1 MTEQDHHSLGQ
12 LRAEIDRLDDSI
24 LELIER
30 RLATADAIAARKEAD
45 DSRLLKIRRRRE
57 EEVVAR
63 LNRQA
68 HHAQPDLIAHIWR
81 EIMSHSLQVQ
91 APVQLV
97 IAPTPEPALME
108 ARVRAHFGSAAP
120 VRWAASVSE
129 ALRLAQEEEAIAIL
143 PHPVTRPA
151 GDLSIFDVITA
162 KDGEPIAYA
171 IGRVGHDDAASSV
184 DALPAHLSRRRQDA
198 AEQPAAAGWTPDSW
212 RSHPA
217 AQMPAYPDPD
227 ALTRVEGRLAGSNP
241 LVSIQDIVH
250 LRASL
255 ARVSAGKA
263 FLLQG
268 GDCAESFAEFGA
280 DKVRTTF
287 NLLLEM
293 GAMIRARSGT
303 EVVHL
308 ARIAGQFAKPRS
320 SDSET
325 VGGVTLPSY
334 RGDAV
339 NGPAFTAA
347 SRVPDPRRLLD
358 AHRQAQVTIELLHAY
373 ASASYADLAA
383 IQSRVGLN
391 EPARPVSMFT
401 SHEALLL
408 NYEQALTRFDE
419 ASESWYA
426 TSGHMIWIGDRTRQP
441 DGAHVE
447 FCRGVANPIGLK
459 CGPSLDPDAM
469 LRLMDR
475 LDPENKPGRLVLI
488 GRFGADK
495 VADHLPRLMRAT
507 RDAGRN
513 AIWSIDAM
521 HGNTRSAGGL
531 KTRMLAD
538 IVTEIETFFAVAEA
552 EGVHAGGI
560 HLEMTGGNVTE
571 CLGGS
576 QPLSEADLPRRYL
589 TTCDPRLN
597 QQQALDVAAEVAD
610 LLAREAGLA
619 SNAA

>member
-1 MTEQDHHSLGQ
+1 MTIDSDKSLDA
-12 LRAEIDRLDDSI
+12 LRADIDRLDNSI
-24 LELIER
+24 LDLIEE
-30 RLATADAIAARKEAD
+30 RLATANAIAARKEAD
-45 DSRLLKIRRRRE
+45 DSTHLKIRRRRE
-57 EEVVAR
+57 EDVTAR
-63 LNRQA
+63 LNSRA

-91 APVQLV
+91 APLQLV
-97 IAPTPEPALME
+97 LAPTPEPALME

-120 VRWAASVSE
+120 IWWAANTSD
-129 ALRLAQEEEAIAIL
+129 ALRRAREEEVVAIL
-143 PHPVTRPA
+143 PHPVAKPS
-151 GDLSIFDVITA
+151 GDISIFDVITSS
-162 KDGEPIAYA
+162 DGQPIAYA
-171 IGRVGHDDAASSV
+171 IGRVAAADAASAV
-184 DALPAHLSRRRQDA
+184 EQLPAHLSGKHP
-198 AEQPAAAGWTPDSW
+198 EEPLTTHEGWSPDSW
-212 RSHPA
+212 RARPA
-217 AQMPAYPDPD
+217 AQMPAYPDAG
-227 ALTRVEGRLAGSNP
+227 ALTRVEARIATSDP
-241 LVSIQDIVH
+241 LVSIQDIIH

-255 ARVSAGKA
+255 ARVAQGKA

-293 GAMIRARSGT
+293 GALIRARSGGD
-303 EVVHL
+303 VVHL

-320 SDSET
+320 SDNET

-339 NGPAFTAA
+339 NGPAFTPA
-347 SRVPDPRRLLD
+347 SRTPDPRRLLD

-373 ASASYADLAA
+373 ASASYADLAE
-383 IQSRVGLN
+383 IQKRVGLA
-391 EPARPVSMFT
+391 EPARPVAMFT

-459 CGPSLDPDAM
+459 CGPSLDIDAM
-469 LRLMDR
+469 LRLMDI
-475 LDPENKPGRLVLI
+475 LDPDNKPGRLVLI
-488 GRFGADK
+488 GRFGAEK
-495 VADHLPRLMRAT
+495 IAEHLPRLMRAT

-513 AIWSIDAM
+513 AIWSIDPM
-521 HGNTRSAGGL
+521 HGNTRSAGSL

-538 IVTEIETFFAVAEA
+538 IVTEVETFFSVAEA

-560 HLEMTGGNVTE
+560 HLEMTGGDVTE
-571 CLGGS
+571 CLGGTGE
-576 QPLSEADLPRRYL
+576 LSEADLPRRYL
-589 TTCDPRLN
+589 THCDPRLN
-597 QQQALDVAAEVAD
+597 QQQALDVAAEVAE
-610 LLAREAGLA
+610 LLARESRLT
-619 SNAA
+619 NAA